1 MFADN
6 HQNVG
11 QLKVSNSALWCIE
24 CFIGPSSHFL
34 GLLGNRTIRHRNIE
48 MVQCKLLSHRYLL
61 NMFHLFYSKN
71 TSVTSVRLEVIIG
84 GAIFFFY
91 SKKHL
96 CRTNTVGH
104 FQSRLS
110 LSLIQIHLL
119 LQWSFQEINC
129 YCVLQQHNHQFDSKT
144 SLFREEIS
152 ACTAVHTRHVMDA
165 CDRVRPTILLPPM
178 MGTSFVLVALTGL
191 IVSKLKHR
199 VTWSRRTCVNF
210 PFLRGERIQYLSVSA

>member
-71 TSVTSVRLEVIIG
+71 TSVTSVTSLTSVRFEEIIG
-84 GAIFFFY
+84 GAIFFFLFE
-91 SKKHL
+91 K
-96 CRTNTVGH
+96 T
-104 FQSRLS
+104 LS
-110 LSLIQIHLL
+110 LSDQ
-119 LQWSFQEINC
+119 
-129 YCVLQQHNHQFDSKT
+129 YCGPLPITTFTFTYTDS
-144 SLFREEIS
+144 SI
-152 ACTAVHTRHVMDA
+152 TAM
-165 CDRVRPTILLPPM
+165 IFS
-178 MGTSFVLVALTGL
+178 G
-191 IVSKLKHR
+191 
-199 VTWSRRTCVNF
+199 N
-210 PFLRGERIQYLSVSA
+210 